1 MSRTETAISD
11 TTIQRYFYRCSS
23 SCING
28 LVTPRSEVQNM
39 LFTCYIVW
47 PIPKPLRKIVRKISF
62 QTVVFARNLDERQ
75 SRYRH
80 SKTVDFT
87 LLTWTS
93 IYLLNNGIYKG
104 KRTVQTFRCWLH
116 ISGLGSRTQSTMGLH
131 SGKRRTKHRNTGICL
146 LF

>member
-1 MSRTETAISD
+1 
-11 TTIQRYFYRCSS
+11 
-23 SCING
+23 
-28 LVTPRSEVQNM
+28 M
-39 LFTCYIVW
+39 LFTCHIVR

-87 LLTWTS
+87 LLTWTL

-104 KRTVQTFRCWLH
+104 KRTDQTFRC
-116 ISGLGSRTQSTMGLH
+116 
-131 SGKRRTKHRNTGICL
+131 
-146 LF
+146 